1 MVVFLYFCWYCRLW
15 LECTDGL
22 DLSLDALLDRA
33 HLFDDL
39 NDYDRIFE
47 QTYSSSVRRSRHRRM
62 ILDRAAIDALDD
74 EIQQAEIVLQQ
85 RRAFEI
91 QKADTLS
98 ESFRLK

>member
-1 MVVFLYFCWYCRLW
+1 
-15 LECTDGL
+15 
-22 DLSLDALLDRA
+22 
-33 HLFDDL
+33 
-39 NDYDRIFE
+39 
-47 QTYSSSVRRSRHRRM
+47 M

-98 ESFRLK
+98 ESFRLKLRANAVNWRAEI